1 MMGRNDLNHS
11 TCSSHCFRLE
21 KLVKVERQAIAQTVD
36 RAGRTRDLLARAMAS
51 HARRSPGPAPAAVE
65 AASGVYTELQCGSYI
80 VMDADYGKNRDP
92 RRRALRDHRAEPL
105 RLEDGDEPPGLSVK
119 RGMGGD
125 RLINTRVFL

>member
-11 TCSSHCFRLE
+11 ACSSHCFRLE

-51 HARRSPGPAPAAVE
+51 HARRSPGPASAAVE

-80 VMDADYGKNRDP
+80 VMDADSARTETRDGGP
-92 RRRALRDHRAEPL
+92 FATIEPSL
-105 RLEDGDEPPGLSVK
+105 FVWATVMSRPACP
-119 RGMGGD
+119 
-125 RLINTRVFL
+125 

>member
-11 TCSSHCFRLE
+11 ACSSHCFRLE

-51 HARRSPGPAPAAVE
+51 HARRSPGPAPAAFE

-80 VMDADYGKNRDP
+80 FMDADYGKNRDP
-92 RRRALRDHRAEPL
+92 
-105 RLEDGDEPPGLSVK
+105 
-119 RGMGGD
+119 
-125 RLINTRVFL
+125 